1 MEPAGEG
8 LRDEAKEPWPDARP
22 QARTKPE
29 AYSLKYVEDFSGSR
43 TPQTAADRL
52 PQ

>member
-1 MEPAGEG
+1 VEPAGEG
-8 LRDEAKEPWPDARP
+8 LRDEAKEPRSDARP
-22 QARTKPE
+22 QTRIKPE

-43 TPQTAADRL
+43 TPQTAADRS